1 MWLAARLYGIRA
13 VGAKCIPE
21 DKRVIVGAAC
31 KELVDFGVM
40 NGVIKVGDSL
50 PPHMDRR
57 PTRALRAELRRQ
69 QRDDP
74 RRDLLQ
80 RAPSMRWRASPSN
93 AWLNETKTAGAT
105 TTISIP
111 TKSALLG

>member
-1 MWLAARLYGIRA
+1 MWLAARLDGIRA

-50 PPHMDRR
+50 PPHMGSAAD
-57 PTRALRAELRRQ
+57 T
-69 QRDDP
+69 
-74 RRDLLQ
+74 
-80 RAPSMRWRASPSN
+80 SSPSRTTP
-93 AWLNETKTAGAT
+93 AAT
-105 TTISIP
+105 
-111 TKSALLG
+111 

>member
-1 MWLAARLYGIRA
+1 MWLAARLDGIRA
-13 VGAKCIPE
+13 VGAKCIPQ

-31 KELVDFGVM
+31 KELVDFGIM
-40 NGVIKVGDSL
+40 NGVIKVSDSL
-50 PPHMDRR
+50 PPHKDRR

-80 RAPSMRWRASPSN
+80 RAPSIEIEVP
-93 AWLNETKTAGAT
+93 
-105 TTISIP
+105 P
-111 TKSALLG
+111 